1 MDTDMSD
8 RLKVKIRASGDKS
21 GHSHED
27 GDSGRRSNKKMIDT
41 HAIPTG
47 EMDIDRVPIMGGEAL
62 ERKEPISPLGVR
74 IGVSYKESLL
84 GELPRAY
91 EQAFFGHG
99 MEDDGG
105 ISLDDDD
112 DIEPPE
118 EGEVVVKFSRELKQ
132 RIREPW
138 STSLIIK
145 VFGRSVGYMFLVNK
159 LKYLWKVT
167 GNFSCVDLGLDLGSL
182 ISRASEAVVSS
193 VAVWVRLSELPVE
206 YYQKDSLMHIG
217 KELGPVLREDYNTA
231 IGTRGR
237 FASICIQLDLDK
249 PQVRTVRIGK
259 TKLAVVYEG
268 IGLLCFHCGKIG
280 HQTDRCPNRCPDDIN
295 PPTLPVD
302 VVSHPAKAAGV
313 DADTG
318 KDKLVKEGS
327 LSHSGLSKNQGRSSA
342 LSNGKK
348 IQVKEPNKSTSRVPS
363 SSEPVG
369 PNSHLEAQTSLQSQ
383 AHAQSLEPV
392 SNLNLSSFPQ
402 LPPTPAAPKQH
413 EAALISLRPQIPTQH
428 DKHQMRTL
436 FHAVGLVQDPR
447 HRKLGQKSHQR
458 FLHSA
463 LSNPPLLTDMVWLQE
478 ISPFWNFQAD
488 IPRIDGVHC
497 PVRIR
502 SQPSPELRFTQYL
515 EEVYCATLPEF
526 EERKVILSA
535 PIKFYWQGNSITKDG
550 SSGEVHSLLCDNDLM
565 LREDKRGESVV
576 QFLNRSNN
584 EQPLGDVAREGL
596 ERNGSG
602 RQSVSINQP
611 SIYINS
617 PAVLVLTETRLGG
630 NRAVDLA
637 KTLPFDGFLCTN
649 TIGFAGGIWVMW
661 NSDLVDVEHL
671 CSTEQEIHVSVKVR
685 GSNTLWLLSAIY
697 ASPRRFERRIL
708 WNNLSVIAELHNLP
722 WVMVRDFNDILSCD
736 KKWGAWASPA
746 SNLAGTFAIFTALV
760 SAWNKLVFG
769 NIFQRKKRVL
779 ARMSG
784 VQGALASNPS
794 DSLSRLEKSLREQYL
809 NILNLEEDF
818 WALKSRVGWV
828 NGFSD
833 LFTTSHVSS
842 MDEICLPLWAP
853 RISDAEALILLTPV
867 TARDVKDSLWSFKPF
882 KAPGPD
888 GLHPGFFQ
896 RCWPQVGESVVK
908 EVCHIFSS
916 GRMPEYLNKTLIALI
931 PKCNGPETLNQFR
944 PISLCNTVYKIVT
957 KIIVSRIRPL
967 LSNLISPFQTA
978 FIPGRRGVDNV
989 IITQELIHSLHKK
1002 KGRKGFFILKIDLEK
1017 AYDRLE
1023 WSFIREVLLFFN
1035 FPTRILVNIWD
1046 SLFRLNG
1053 RNARDFR
1060 FIVEKVQAKLSN
1072 WKSKL
1077 LSSAGKVVLIQAVT
1091 STIPAYYMQ
1100 NAAFPSSI
1108 CSELDKINKNFLW
1121 GSTEEKKKMNMV
1133 GWDKICRPKK
1143 DGGLGLSAAKPR
1155 NIALLAKLNWR
1166 LVEEKDS
1173 LWAKTLLAKYC
1184 PNGPLEINERT
1195 SRSGSSNW
1203 RGLKMGHEIFRQGL
1217 CCVIRNGHLVSFW
1230 HDTWV
1235 GNRPLRE
1242 AIQGPIPPFEDCFC
1256 VVDVIEGEDS
1266 IAWDSSDG
1274 GFSLGKAYQL
1284 ARNHQN
1290 VVNGSKNSMWLWKV
1304 KTSPRIVFF
1313 LWQCYHDSVP
1323 VWDTL
1328 ASPEFFYLVDFK
1340 QSSKNLVPIL
1350 VKWIP
1355 PSVNWAKLNTDGLVM
1370 GELGLAGGG
1379 ALDLEIPN
1387 LEIEMDS
1394 AVAVKLLHS
1403 TNSSNAFLS
1412 SIVNDCRYLL
1422 ERFEAYTLKHIYRE
1436 ANGCADTLA
1445 KAGYVQHSDFLLYT
1459 SAPAHV
1465 LEALDFDISVATC
1478 SRLVSA

>member
-8 RLKVKIRASGDKS
+8 RPKVKIRASGDKS

-27 GDSGRRSNKKMIDT
+27 GDSGCHSNKKMKDT

-62 ERKEPISPLGVR
+62 ERKEPISPFGVR
-74 IGVSYKESLL
+74 ICVSYKESLL

-91 EQAFFGHG
+91 EQAFFGNG

-105 ISLDDDD
+105 ISSDDDD

-182 ISRASEAVVSS
+182 DFRASEAVVSS

-217 KELGPVLREDYNTA
+217 KELGPVLHVDYNTA
-231 IGTRGR
+231 AGTRGR
-237 FASICIQLDLDK
+237 FAHICIQLDLDK

-280 HQTDRCPNRCPDDIN
+280 HQTDRCPTGAQTILTHPPCSRCCNTIDHGKA
-295 PPTLPVD
+295 
-302 VVSHPAKAAGV
+302 VSHPAKAAGV

-342 LSNGKK
+342 LSM
-348 IQVKEPNKSTSRVPS
+348 P
-363 SSEPVG
+363 
-369 PNSHLEAQTSLQSQ
+369 HQSNMK
-383 AHAQSLEPV
+383 L
-392 SNLNLSSFPQ
+392 LNI
-402 LPPTPAAPKQH
+402 TP
-413 EAALISLRPQIPTQH
+413 PQIPTQH
-428 DKHQMRTL
+428 DKHQMSENSL
-436 FHAVGLVQDPR
+436 
-447 HRKLGQKSHQR
+447 
-458 FLHSA
+458 SA
-463 LSNPPLLTDMVWLQE
+463 
-478 ISPFWNFQAD
+478 IA
-488 IPRIDGVHC
+488 
-497 PVRIR
+497 
-502 SQPSPELRFTQYL
+502 ELRFTQYL

-535 PIKFYWQGNSITKDG
+535 PIKFYWQGNRA
-550 SSGEVHSLLCDNDLM
+550 SLKM
-565 LREDKRGESVV
+565 AQAAK
-576 QFLNRSNN
+576 
-584 EQPLGDVAREGL
+584 
-596 ERNGSG
+596 
-602 RQSVSINQP
+602 
-611 SIYINS
+611 
-617 PAVLVLTETRLGG
+617 
-630 NRAVDLA
+630 AVDLA

-661 NSDLVDVEHL
+661 NLDLVDVEHL

-697 ASPRRFERRIL
+697 ASPRRFECRIL
-708 WNNLSVIAELHNLP
+708 WNNLSVIVELHNLP
-722 WVMVRDFNDILSCD
+722 W
-736 KKWGAWASPA
+736 
-746 SNLAGTFAIFTALV
+746 
-760 SAWNKLVFG
+760 
-769 NIFQRKKRVL
+769 RKKRVL

-809 NILNLEEDF
+809 NILNLEE
-818 WALKSRVGWV
+818 

-842 MDEICLPLWAP
+842 LDGICLPLWAP

-908 EVCHIFSS
+908 EVCQIFSS

-978 FIPGRRGVDNV
+978 FIPG
-989 IITQELIHSLHKK
+989 KK
-1002 KGRKGFFILKIDLEK
+1002 
-1017 AYDRLE
+1017 RLE

-1035 FPTRILVNIWD
+1035 FPTRDKSWKPIKA
-1046 SLFRLNG
+1046 SRSGPAFSHLFFADDLLLCAEASVG
-1053 RNARDFR
+1053 CCYTIARVLDDFCSHSGQK
-1060 FIVEKVQAKLSN
+1060 INLT
-1072 WKSKL
+1072 KSKGFFSPNVAPHMRQHL
-1077 LSSAGKVVLIQAVT
+1077 CDILGVASTSDLGKY
-1091 STIPAYYMQ
+1091 SGIPS
-1100 NAAFPSSI
+1100 PVECSI
-1108 CSELDKINKNFLW
+1108 CSELDKINMNFLW
-1121 GSTEEKKKMNMV
+1121 GSTEEKKKMHMV

-1143 DGGLGLSAAKPR
+1143 DGGLSFSAAKPR

-1203 RGLKMGHEIFRQGL
+1203 R
-1217 CCVIRNGHLVSFW
+1217 
-1230 HDTWV
+1230 D
-1235 GNRPLRE
+1235 PLRE

-1328 ASPEFFYLVDFK
+1328 ASRANCSSTVLRANSIPWQTVFAFGVWTLWIRRNQMVFKAGSILPDLVVCAFSHAAEFFYLVDFK

-1379 ALDLEIPN
+1379 GVIQDYLGNWVGVFSRSIGITSSVQAELRALKDGLQLALDLEIPN

-1445 KAGYVQHSDFLLYT
+1445 KAGCVQHSDFLLYT